1 MSAHA
6 GVDET
11 LIALFEWDPAADERL
26 AGFGPEAFHRVME
39 LYRERPD
46 DYPQRLIEVM
56 SRIGRESL
64 DHWSHAISI
73 VAFANPGIYVDQLTE
88 PLGTLDTVILGT
100 IEDERVVGIL
110 GRALDRDDWL
120 IRYHAVRS
128 LGKRA
133 EPQARQHLQRAL
145 RDAEEMVREEAR
157 VALHQLGELP

>member
-1 MSAHA
+1 MGAHA
-6 GVDET
+6 GVDT
-11 LIALFEWDPAADERL
+11 ALIALFEWDRTAEERL

-56 SRIGRESL
+56 SGLGREAL
-64 DHWSHAISI
+64 DHWSQAISI
-73 VAFANPGIYVDQLTE
+73 VAFANPGIYVDQLRE

-100 IEDERVVGIL
+100 IEDERVVGFL

-120 IRYHAVRS
+120 VRYHAVRS

-145 RDAEEMVREEAR
+145 RDEEEMIRAEAR
-157 VALHQLGELP
+157 KALGELP